1 MLRSSNP
8 ILSKKD
14 AFTPA
19 APQYGQS
26 PATASRPYGY
36 HQVPAAEY
44 GQTHSRRPRG
54 PDDLR

>member
-26 PATASRPYGY
+26 PATGSRPHGY
-36 HQVPAAEY
+36 HQVPEPGYRQPPIQA
-44 GQTHSRRPRG
+44 PRVG
-54 PDDLR
+54 